1 MNASPTDL
9 AQLCESLLT
18 DVREGNEGAWERML
32 DEFGPMVL
40 AAARRVGLRGDD
52 VDDVFQTTWMA
63 LHKSVGRIREPA
75 ALAAWV
81 GTTARREALRVARRQ
96 PSTVVDP
103 ETLNQQETAGTE
115 ADPADSMEAMEL
127 RSLVH
132 EGLGTLDD
140 RCQDLLRRLFF
151 APESP
156 KYQDIA
162 EALQMKVGS
171 IGPTRIRC
179 LAKLAAWFEEQRAGG
194 LG

>member
-63 LHKSVGRIREPA
+63 LHRSVGRIREPA

-96 PSTVVDP
+96 PSTVDP
-103 ETLNQQETAGTE
+103 ETLSQQETESTE
-115 ADPADSMEAMEL
+115 ADPADTMEAMEL

-132 EGLGTLDD
+132 EGLETLDD

-179 LAKLAAWFEEQRAGG
+179 LAKLAAWLEEQRAGS